1 MGMSGS
7 QTKTVQLPSGGLTT
21 RPSISSR
28 GAPGTG
34 RNYQSRKP
42 IQQPHNED
50 RGLAEM
56 LLDRVHIPRV
66 LPPQLAALVAL
77 LKTPAAEKRL
87 ATGEVDD
94 DPPYSCRLEGRR
106 P

>member
-1 MGMSGS
+1 
-7 QTKTVQLPSGGLTT
+7 
-21 RPSISSR
+21 
-28 GAPGTG
+28 
-34 RNYQSRKP
+34 
-42 IQQPHNED
+42 
-50 RGLAEM
+50 
-56 LLDRVHIPRV
+56 

-94 DPPYSCRLEGRR
+94 DPACRLEGRR